1 MHEVSRARDEW
12 ETEAMVMRVS
22 RSEWDATAGE
32 VDHLPGGPSAQTG
45 GEWFIRPASRTDA
58 PGIQAFVRK
67 LSPETRR
74 KRFFGPIIELSAQQL
89 ERLTSCATA
98 DDLNLL
104 VLDRCGE
111 IIGMAQCVTTSSSEA
126 EFALVVS
133 DNWQR
138 RGIGTALSGVLFEHA
153 RERHLASL
161 AGFVLSDNQAMLGL
175 AAKLG
180 FSLARDTDATLTRAI
195 IAFAHSPLPAPGPAQ
210 MDTPDH
216 AGLAA

>member
-1 MHEVSRARDEW
+1 MII
-12 ETEAMVMRVS
+12 RVS
-22 RSEWDATAGE
+22 RRELDAPAGE
-32 VDHLPGGPSAQTG
+32 VDDLPAGQPAQAD
-45 GEWFIRPASRTDA
+45 GELLIRPARAADA
-58 PGIQAFVRK
+58 PAIQAFVRK

-74 KRFFGPIIELSAQQL
+74 KRFFGPLVELSPQQL
-89 ERLTSCATA
+89 ERLISRASA

-104 VLDRCGE
+104 VLDCCGE
-111 IIGMAQCVTTSSSEA
+111 IIGMAQCVATSRAQA
-126 EFALVVS
+126 ELALVVA

-138 RGIGTALSGVLFEHA
+138 RGIGTALCSVLFEHA

-161 AGFVLSDNQAMLGL
+161 AGFVLSENRAMLGL

-195 IAFAHSPLPAPGPAQ
+195 IALVDPLLPAPERARW
-210 MDTPDH
+210 DTRDH